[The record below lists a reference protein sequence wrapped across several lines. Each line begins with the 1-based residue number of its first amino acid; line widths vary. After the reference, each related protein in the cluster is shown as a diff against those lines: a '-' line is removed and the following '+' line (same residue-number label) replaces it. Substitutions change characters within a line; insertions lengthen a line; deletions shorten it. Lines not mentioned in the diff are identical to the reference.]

1 VENLITW
8 LLHVPIFKNRNIQ
21 ESIKSSA
28 MILLVEKEAMALEE
42 GMVVEDGLNEY
53 IVK

>member
-1 VENLITW
+1 
-8 LLHVPIFKNRNIQ
+8 
-21 ESIKSSA
+21 
-28 MILLVEKEAMALEE
+28 VEKEAMALEE